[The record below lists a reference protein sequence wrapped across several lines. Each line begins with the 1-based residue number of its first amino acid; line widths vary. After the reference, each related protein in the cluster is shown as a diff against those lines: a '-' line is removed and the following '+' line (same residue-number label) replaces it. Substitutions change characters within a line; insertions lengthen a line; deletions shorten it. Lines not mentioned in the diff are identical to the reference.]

1 MNFYFD
7 MVGCRLNQS
16 EIELMAN
23 QLHALGHAILSDP
36 TQADV
41 IIINTCCV
49 TAKAAADSRKMIRH
63 YASNHDSKLVVTG
76 CWGTLFSEE
85 AISLPG
91 VTHVVANPQKENL
104 VKDLLS
110 GVTNLFNDYQYRRHP
125 IPGNRQRT
133 RAFIKVQ
140 DGCDEH
146 CTYCITRIAR
156 GESKSLPFEMIKK
169 EVNAAIEGEVKE
181 IVLSGVQLGS
191 WGKDLEPKQRI
202 GDLIA
207 SILEDERLAR
217 LRLSSI
223 EPWDLYPEVF
233 ELWKD
238 SRLCRHLHIPLQSGS
253 EKILKRMA
261 RRIKP
266 AAYQTLIDQAREEI
280 TGIAIT
286 TDIIVGFPG
295 ETDADFQESVEF
307 VTKMQF
313 SGGHVFSYSAMPGT
327 FAATLPNQV
336 DSAKR
341 KRRNLIMR
349 DVIAKSQERFFE
361 KSLKQITHVLWEK
374 FEDRNGK
381 VYLSGLTDNYIRTLA
396 ESNEDLRN
404 RISLVRLDELDHH
417 GGMIGEI
424 VG

>member
-16 EIELMAN
+16 EIERMAN

-295 ETDADFQESVEF
+295 ETDEDFQESIEF

-313 SGGHVFSYSAMPGT
+313 SGGHVFSFSAMPGT
-327 FAATLPNQV
+327 YAATLLDQV
-336 DSAKR
+336 APALR
-341 KRRNLIMR
+341 KNRSQIMR
-349 DVIAKSQERFFE
+349 DAFSESQERFLG
-361 KSLKQITHVLWEK
+361 KNLGQIANVLWEK
-374 FEDRNGK
+374 IDHKNGK
-381 VYLSGLTDNYIRTLA
+381 TYLSGLTDNYIRVLA
-396 ESNEDLRN
+396 ECSEDLRN
-404 RISLVRLDELDHH
+404 KISPVKLIDLDHQ
-417 GGMIGEI
+417 GNMIGK
-424 VG
+424 VVA